1 MAQILSISIDL
12 SKFDKARIIKGKTT
26 GQYYNL
32 QVFVND
38 EKDKYGNDIAVAEGQ
53 TKEER
58 DRKDKKKYLGN
69 GRKRWESTSNKPKPT
84 AEGSETITSEY
95 DDSLPF

>member
-1 MAQILSISIDL
+1 MSSILSISIDL
-12 SKFDKARIIKGKTT
+12 SKIDKTRIIKGKTT

-38 EKDKYGNDIAVAEGQ
+38 EKDKYGNDVAVAEGQ

-58 DRKDKKKYLGN
+58 ERKDKKKYLGN
-69 GRKRWESTSNKPKPT
+69 GRKIWEGTSNKSATQNNEPDN
-84 AEGSETITSEY
+84 SNS
-95 DDSLPF
+95 DLPF

>member
-26 GQYYNL
+26 GQYYDL

-38 EKDKYGNDIAVAEGQ
+38 EKDKYGNDIVVAEGQ

-58 DRKDKKKYLGN
+58 DRKDKRKYLGN
-69 GRKRWESTSNKPKPT
+69 GRKIWESTSNKPKGESVSQENNT
-84 AEGSETITSEY
+84 AT
-95 DDSLPF
+95 DDLPF